1 MKNIDMNKFKHYV
14 VVDDATESKAAI
26 FEEFFK
32 SAEEANKA
40 AQESWERLTDYDKR
54 GNRRIYVGYVTI
66 NEMNLDWID
75 EDDDFDYDSP
85 PWNGDSGLDP
95 NGVLLFDSGS
105 VSQAIA
111 RARSKKELTQLE
123 VGEALGYEGDS
134 AQVTVARWEAGTR
147 PVPREKI
154 LELCKLLDLD
164 PMIFLM

>member
-1 MKNIDMNKFKHYV
+1 MNKSIV
-14 VVDDATESKAAI
+14 
-26 FEEFFK
+26 
-32 SAEEANKA
+32 
-40 AQESWERLTDYDKR
+40 
-54 GNRRIYVGYVTI
+54 
-66 NEMNLDWID
+66 
-75 EDDDFDYDSP
+75 SP